1 MTLMARARNSGVGM
15 PFKVVSGAGVGA
27 AAVFVGLSLAGP
39 QALGVANADTAA
51 TDSTSVSAG
60 PADPSAVSARS
71 AAGRGGRGVKPSGS
85 TGSRVRPRA
94 SADVTSAQQT
104 PVVEAARRSVRGS
117 VSVRSV
123 AAVADRRKSASVRSA
138 AAAASG
144 LQPESTSAEWARSA
158 GRGDKAAVGVAINA
172 LVVGHS
178 ATDVAV
184 SVPEVPAAT
193 ASAVAGR
200 TYVRAVPSRSQGEVT
215 DSTAAGFATVPDH
228 VQYLVESFS
237 RRIAD
242 SLHSFFDS
250 ATNWLATVPEGPVT
264 DFLSGALLLAR
275 RTLLPTG
282 YDLGVSAYN
291 PPTEIAPDFPTEG
304 CQGGSSGMCFYNW
317 YDVAT
322 NYSDA
327 GRNIRLGPVLRGT
340 NGAVFTGQ
348 GGVGTSDGV
357 KGIITNMTN
366 QPIVVATTFVMG
378 PVNPIPKKA
387 MAILLPNDWMPYQL
401 NESTLD
407 FYAINL
413 TTYKPNR
420 LPEPSPQTGRAQLYL
435 KDPFFGTASA
445 NFFANGQSKGDFSPR
460 EGEVVNFVGDGYD
473 TGDIRLTVRRLEDGS
488 WDIPTS
494 AAYLHRYYRPPDN
507 NKDWA
512 IFNIDIKRLPN
523 VN

>member
-1 MTLMARARNSGVGM
+1 MALISSGVR
-15 PFKVVSGAGVGA
+15 VGA
-27 AAVFVGLSLAGP
+27 AAFVVGLSLVGP
-39 QALGVANADTAA
+39 QAVGVAAADSSDAA
-51 TDSTSVSAG
+51 AVSADVAPSAG
-60 PADPSAVSARS
+60 PARAERSAAVRAARGPRS
-71 AAGRGGRGVKPSGS
+71 AAGVVSPAAPADGAAV
-85 TGSRVRPRA
+85 RVGRA
-94 SADVTSAQQT
+94 SA
-104 PVVEAARRSVRGS
+104 
-117 VSVRSV
+117 SVRSV

-158 GRGDKAAVGVAINA
+158 GRGDKAAVGAAINA
-172 LVVGHS
+172 LGGGHS

-378 PVNPIPKKA
+378 PINPIPKKA

-420 LPEPSPQTGRAQLYL
+420 LPEPSPQTGLAQLYL